1 MRNCPFLSLL
11 FSLSLAPLNNIISNK
26 LGVDSCWKMC
36 AAEI

>member
-1 MRNCPFLSLL
+1 MRNT
-11 FSLSLAPLNNIISNK
+11 FSLSVPLSLSQAPLNNIISNK